1 MKKLLATDE
10 GSNCLVPKPVLHLK
24 LGKQFSLELYHGAVN
39 FGCRDGSHFNRHG
52 GQPSA
57 RNITKKTD
65 RILQEGKITQG
76 RFSPCRT
83 FFNHAAIIKKLVN
96 KEALSKGLF

>member
-24 LGKQFSLELYHGAVN
+24 LDKQFSLEHYDGAVN
-39 FGCRDGSHFNRHG
+39 FRCGDGSHFNRHG

-57 RNITKKTD
+57 RPITD
-65 RILQEGKITQG
+65 
-76 RFSPCRT
+76 
-83 FFNHAAIIKKLVN
+83 
-96 KEALSKGLF
+96 